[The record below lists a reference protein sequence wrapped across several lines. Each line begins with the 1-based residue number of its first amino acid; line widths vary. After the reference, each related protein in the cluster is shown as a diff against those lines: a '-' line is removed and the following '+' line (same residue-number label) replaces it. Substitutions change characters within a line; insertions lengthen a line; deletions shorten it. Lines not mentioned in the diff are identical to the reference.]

1 MAETWPQFSLLIGC
15 QGFGGILSSGL
26 SVVLL
31 AAGQGDSVGA
41 ATWYFLFAA
50 VFLLA
55 TLLIYAALTRHALYQ
70 LHAGPGKEE
79 VERSPGSALGHL
91 AVVGRVWRP
100 ALCVFL
106 VCLLNLSLYPAL
118 LRLAEPVHEAAAWAT
133 YFLPVGVFLAFNLL
147 DFLGRLLASWLHW
160 PPASEAGTTLCLAAS
175 VARFALVPLF
185 LVCNLSPEDR
195 HLTPVLIKSDT
206 GGCQKLL
213 KIHSFTFILS
223 TIRHGVVGVSI
234 VSDGTEPD
242 LKHSPAC
249 MCQCSCCCTLSSPC
263 LAATC

>member
-41 ATWYFLFAA
+41 ATWYFMFAA

-79 VERSPGSALGHL
+79 EVERTPGSALGHL

-147 DFLGRLLASWLHW
+147 DFMGRLLASWLHW

-213 KIHSFTFILS
+213 KNTFFYLY
-223 TIRHGVVGVSI
+223 TIRHGVCI
-234 VSDGTEPD
+234 VSDGTEP
-242 LKHSPAC
+242 AC
-249 MCQCSCCCTLSSPC
+249 VCQCSCCCTLSSPC
-263 LAATC
+263 LAAIC

>member
-41 ATWYFLFAA
+41 ATWYFMFAA

-79 VERSPGSALGHL
+79 EVERTPGSALGHL

-147 DFLGRLLASWLHW
+147 DFFGRLLASWLHW

-213 KIHSFTFILS
+213 KNTFFYLYTINHTPWSSRSMHS
-223 TIRHGVVGVSI
+223 
-234 VSDGTEPD
+234 
-242 LKHSPAC
+242 
-249 MCQCSCCCTLSSPC
+249 
-263 LAATC
+263 